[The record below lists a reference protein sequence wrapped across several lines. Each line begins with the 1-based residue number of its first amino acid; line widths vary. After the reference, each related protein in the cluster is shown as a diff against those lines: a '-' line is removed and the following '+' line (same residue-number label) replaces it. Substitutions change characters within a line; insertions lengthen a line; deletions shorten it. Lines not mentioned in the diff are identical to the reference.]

1 MSSGQGG
8 QAGSDMR
15 AMVQSLLD
23 QITKI
28 ENYRLYM
35 EEQGAQCDKRA
46 TLAQNALG
54 RAEASFKADRL
65 RLREVKRWFRGL
77 TGSGL
82 RLGCNSPDEVK
93 AFIKLLKLRI
103 LRRRDEA
110 RQLDA
115 VHLDCVLSE
124 NYCEAEGFCVADLI
138 DQLYANLLALVG
150 TGLDPH
156 LGPP

>member
-8 QAGSDMR
+8 PAGSDMR

-54 RAEASFKADRL
+54 RAEASFQADCL
-65 RLREVKRWFRGL
+65 RLREAERWLCGL
-77 TGSGL
+77 TG
-82 RLGCNSPDEVK
+82 C
-93 AFIKLLKLRI
+93 
-103 LRRRDEA
+103 
-110 RQLDA
+110 
-115 VHLDCVLSE
+115 
-124 NYCEAEGFCVADLI
+124 
-138 DQLYANLLALVG
+138 
-150 TGLDPH
+150 
-156 LGPP
+156 